1 MAIITTPLFPGQY
14 VWRQGKALI
23 FTRLVKEDIVRHGE
37 SGWTKTVQQTRK
49 PHDPQTQPQLGVRA
63 LIRTIAKTWHELTP
77 DEKQTWLDLAS
88 SIPLKPFL
96 AYTQYLVARWMN
108 LQPPTRAYP
117 AEETSSQISI
127 TAHAYTTGAGFAT
140 LSLTPSNAT
149 AIFGVIILRSPSP
162 ITTPSYRHAIT
173 LLPVKTADTI
183 LYTDSPLPRGDY
195 HYRAAAYNTDGTMG
209 PVLADESV
217 SVF

>member
-23 FTRLVKEDIVRHGE
+23 FTRLVKEDIVRHSE

-63 LIRTIAKTWHELTP
+63 LIRSIAKTWHDLTP
-77 DEKQTWLDLAS
+77 DEKQTWLDLAD
-88 SIPLKPFL
+88 SITLKPFL

-117 AEETSSQISI
+117 AEETSSPISI
-127 TAHAYTTGAGFAT
+127 TAHAYTGGKRFAT
-140 LSLTPSNAT
+140 LSITPSSDD
-149 AIFGVIILRSPSP
+149 AIFGVLILRSPSP
-162 ITTPSYRHAIT
+162 ITTPTYRQAIA
-173 LLPVKTADTI
+173 LIPVKTAATI
-183 LYTDSPLPRGDY
+183 SFTDSPLPPETY
-195 HYRAAAYNTDGTMG
+195 HYRAAVYNTDGTMG